1 MAVHQEQVD
10 ALRGRQAGQQDLAGR
25 VRHVLG
31 RVGLHTILILGALLM
46 IIPFLWMVRT
56 SFMSLAQVFTFP
68 PEWIPNPWVWENYP
82 RAVSETPF
90 MRYFLNSLRIAVVVT
105 AGQLFTCSLAGF
117 TFAKLRFPGNKAL
130 FLAYLGTM
138 MIPHHVTIIPVFVV
152 MNRLGWVDTPL
163 PLMIPGLVSA
173 TGTFMFRQFFLTLPS
188 ELVDS
193 AKIDGASFFRIY
205 SQIFMPLAKPALAT
219 QGIFTFMGAWNDFL
233 GPIIFLQGKFN
244 KTLTVGLLQFRADY
258 QGMGQWQVLMAGVVL
273 SVMPILI
280 AFIVG
285 QEYFVKGIALT
296 GIKG

>member
-1 MAVHQEQVD
+1 
-10 ALRGRQAGQQDLAGR
+10 
-25 VRHVLG
+25 
-31 RVGLHTILILGALLM
+31 
-46 IIPFLWMVRT
+46 
-56 SFMSLAQVFTFP
+56 
-68 PEWIPNPWVWENYP
+68 
-82 RAVSETPF
+82 
-90 MRYFLNSLRIAVVVT
+90 
-105 AGQLFTCSLAGF
+105 
-117 TFAKLRFPGNKAL
+117 
-130 FLAYLGTM
+130 
-138 MIPHHVTIIPVFVV
+138 V